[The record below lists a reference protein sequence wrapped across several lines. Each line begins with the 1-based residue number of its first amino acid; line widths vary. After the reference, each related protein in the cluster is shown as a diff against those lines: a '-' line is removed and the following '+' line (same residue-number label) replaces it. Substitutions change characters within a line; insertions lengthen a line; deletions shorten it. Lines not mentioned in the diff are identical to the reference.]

1 MTRRARSSGRW
12 LQRQERDV
20 YVERAQ
26 REGYRS
32 RAAYK
37 LEEIDRKERLLVPG
51 TLCVDLGAS
60 PGSWSQLAARKVGRK
75 GRVWAIDLLPMEPI
89 EGVDF
94 LQGDFTDPA
103 TAAALRERLGERQ
116 VDLVMSDMAPNISGN
131 RAVDTPRSLALAEH
145 ALEFARSVLRP
156 GGSLL
161 IKLFQGAGVED
172 FVQELR
178 AEFTVVRT
186 LKPRASRA
194 ESREI
199 YVLARNYGMV

>member
-1 MTRRARSSGRW
+1 MTKRARSSGRW
-12 LQRQERDV
+12 LQRQDKDV
-20 YVERAQ
+20 YVERAA
-26 REGYRS
+26 REGFRS

-37 LEEIDRKERLLVPG
+37 LDEIQAKERLLTPG

-60 PGSWSQLAARKVGRK
+60 PGSWSQLAARRVGPK
-75 GRVWAIDLLPMEPI
+75 GAVWAIDLLPMEPI
-89 EGVDF
+89 PGVEF
-94 LQGDFTDPA
+94 VQGDFTDAA
-103 TAAALRERLGERQ
+103 TAAAFLERLGGRQ

-131 RAVDTPRSLALAEH
+131 RAVDQPRSIALAEH
-145 ALEFARSVLRP
+145 ALEFARTVLRP

-161 IKLFQGAGVED
+161 IKLFQGAGVDD
-172 FVQELR
+172 FVQDLR
-178 AEFTVVRT
+178 TSFANVRT

>member
-1 MTRRARSSGRW
+1 MTKRARSSGRW
-12 LQRQERDV
+12 LQRQDKDV
-20 YVERAQ
+20 YVERAT
-26 REGYRS
+26 REGFRS

-37 LEEIDRKERLLVPG
+37 LDEIQAKERLLTPG

-60 PGSWSQLAARKVGRK
+60 PGSWSQLAARRVGPK
-75 GRVWAIDLLPMEPI
+75 GAVWAIDLLPMEPI
-89 EGVDF
+89 PGVEF
-94 LQGDFTDPA
+94 VQGDFTDAA
-103 TAAALRERLGERQ
+103 TAAAFLERLGGRQ

-131 RAVDTPRSLALAEH
+131 RAVDQPRSIALAEH
-145 ALEFARSVLRP
+145 ALEFARTVLRP

-161 IKLFQGAGVED
+161 IKLFQGAGVDD
-172 FVQELR
+172 FVQDLSTSF
-178 AEFTVVRT
+178 ANVRT

>member
-37 LEEIDRKERLLVPG
+37 LDEIQAKERLLPAGALV
-51 TLCVDLGAS
+51 VDLGAA
-60 PGSWSQLAARKVGRK
+60 PGSWSQLAARKVGPK
-75 GRVWAIDLLPMEPI
+75 GAVWAIDLLPMEPI
-89 EGVDF
+89 AGVQF
-94 LQGDFTDPA
+94 VQGDFTDPA
-103 TAAALRERLGERQ
+103 TAEAFQAMLGERQ

-131 RAVDTPRSLALAEH
+131 RAVDQPRSLALAEH
-145 ALEFARSVLRP
+145 ALEFARLVLRP

-161 IKLFQGAGVED
+161 VKLFQGAGVD
-172 FVQELR
+172 DLVAELR
-178 AEFTVVRT
+178 GAFGVVRT

>member
-1 MTRRARSSGRW
+1 MTKRARSSGRW
-12 LQRQERDV
+12 LQRQDKDV
-20 YVERAQ
+20 YVERAA
-26 REGYRS
+26 REGFRS

-37 LEEIDRKERLLVPG
+37 LDEIQAKERLLTPG

-60 PGSWSQLAARKVGRK
+60 PGSWSQLAARRVGPK
-75 GRVWAIDLLPMEPI
+75 GAVWAIDLLPMEPI
-89 EGVDF
+89 PGVEF
-94 LQGDFTDPA
+94 VQGDFTDAA
-103 TAAALRERLGERQ
+103 TAAAFLERLGGRQ

-131 RAVDTPRSLALAEH
+131 RAVDQPRSIALAEH
-145 ALEFARSVLRP
+145 ALEFARTVLRP

-161 IKLFQGAGVED
+161 IKLFQGAGVDD
-172 FVQELR
+172 FVQDLSTSF
-178 AEFTVVRT
+178 ANVRT